1 MDFSTILIHWYHQ
14 NKRDLPWRTTK
25 NPYHIWLSEI
35 ILQQTRVEQGLSY
48 YLKFIEH
55 FPTVNDLA
63 NANQDEVLKLWQG
76 LGYYSRARNLHFTA
90 KKVVADFN
98 SEFPNTLKEIKS
110 LKGIGDYTAAAILSF
125 SHNQPYPVID
135 GNVYRVLARIFGVTE
150 YIDTLKGKKVFSELA
165 EELLDKKNAATY
177 NQAIM
182 EFGAIHCKPKLPLC
196 NDCCFQQQCFAYK
209 NNEITNLPK
218 KEKQTKQRNRYFN
231 YLVVTDK
238 KNILIQKRNEKDIWN
253 GLFDFPL
260 IETDESI
267 NNIETILP
275 KELRW
280 LLDKSTKLSKSNQ
293 FIHQLSHQKIHATF
307 WMFNVDKIEKPIQN
321 SIEIKYRD
329 IHQYPVA
336 KLMENYIQSFL

>member
-48 YLKFIEH
+48 YLKFIENY
-55 FPTVNDLA
+55 PTVDDLA
-63 NANQDEVLKLWQG
+63 NANQEEVLKLWQG

-90 KKVVADFN
+90 QQIVSNHQSK
-98 SEFPNTLKEIKS
+98 FPETLKEIKS

-150 YIDTLKGKKVFSELA
+150 FIDTPKGKKVFTALA
-165 EELLDKKNAATY
+165 EELLDRKNPATY

-182 EFGAIHCKPKLPLC
+182 EFGAIQCKPKLPLC
-196 NDCCFQQQCFAYK
+196 DDCCFQQHCFAYK

-231 YLVVTDK
+231 YLVVT
-238 KNILIQKRNEKDIWN
+238 NQQEILIQKRTDKDIWN

-260 IETDESI
+260 IETTESI
-267 NNIETILP
+267 TNIETILP
-275 KELRW
+275 EEFNW
-280 LLDKSTKLSKSNQ
+280 LMDKSTLLSKSHEY
-293 FIHQLSHQKIHATF
+293 IHQLSHQKIHATF
-307 WMFNVDKIEKPIQN
+307 WLFNVTKIDKPIQN
-321 SIEIKYRD
+321 SIKIKYSH
-329 IHQYPVA
+329 INQYPVA
-336 KLMENYIQSFL
+336 KLIENYIKSFL